1 MVKMDFVSW
10 LHVEAK
16 TFEFLVV
23 DGASILQL
31 EERRRGLSHVVFVGK
46 LCTGWLRIIVEAL
59 VCNTE
64 LLEFVNR
71 LERAPRLSSFRE
83 IPMGQA
89 AFWR

>member
-16 TFEFLVV
+16 TFEFLVA
-23 DGASILQL
+23 DGAFILWL
-31 EERRRGLSHVVFVGK
+31 EERRRGLSCVVFMGK
-46 LCTGWLRIIVEAL
+46 LCIGWLRIIVEVL

-64 LLEFVNR
+64 LLGFVSC
-71 LERAPRLSSFRE
+71 LERAPRLSLFRE
-83 IPMGQA
+83 VPMGQA